1 MHEKVEAVLF
11 LLETWLFLNVVSGGQ
26 LKPINRREIASNLNL
41 RVDGFGGNER
51 ISKMTELKLPSGYH
65 QLLTDFIFTVLQDKP
80 EDIVNYAAR
89 YFEILRDSE
98 AGEQYREM
106 NSHKE
111 NDNKSDDEEFVPP
124 PTKPRSRRAAVA
136 AESYDPTKEN
146 DVEIISYPKTEKQ
159 LNFLEKAVK
168 DILLFKSVNK
178 KQLTLVLSSFFHRE
192 VEENELIIKQG
203 DDGDNF
209 YVVETGIYDIFIENG
224 DERKKIATIDGKGS
238 FGELAL
244 MYNCPRA
251 ATIIAVSKGTLW
263 CLDQKVFRAIVVT
276 AAAKQRQRFEELLI
290 KVPMLE
296 DLTAYERMNLA
307 DALDV
312 KNIAAGKCIIRE
324 GDEAQN
330 MYFIMEGKVKISV
343 KPDKSK
349 IEERTIAYAKDGEY
363 FGELA
368 LVLNK
373 PRVASV
379 YAEGDVTLAVLDIAA
394 FERLLGPCVEIMKR
408 NIDVYEKERE
418 RLGLQGIK

>member
-1 MHEKVEAVLF
+1 
-11 LLETWLFLNVVSGGQ
+11 
-26 LKPINRREIASNLNL
+26 
-41 RVDGFGGNER
+41 
-51 ISKMTELKLPSGYH
+51 MTELRLPSCYH
-65 QLLTDFIFTVLQDKP
+65 KLMTDFIFTVLQDEP

-89 YFEILRDSE
+89 YFEVLRDSE
-98 AGEQYREM
+98 AGQKYKDM

-111 NDNKSDDEEFVPP
+111 NNHESEDEEFVPP
-124 PTKPRSRRAAVA
+124 PTRPRGRRQAVA

-146 DVEIISYPKTEKQ
+146 NVEIVSYPKTEKQ

-168 DILLFKSVNK
+168 DILLFKSVDK
-178 KQLTLVLSSFFHRE
+178 KQFTVVLSSFFPRE
-192 VEENELIIKQG
+192 VKENELIIKQG

-209 YVVETGIYDIFIENG
+209 YVVETGIYDIFIESENG
-224 DERKKIATIDGKGS
+224 RKKIATIDGKGS

-251 ATIIAVSKGTLW
+251 ATIVAVSQGTLW

-276 AAAKQRQRFEELLI
+276 AAAKQRQRFEELLE
-290 KVPMLE
+290 KVPMLA

-312 KNIAAGKCIIRE
+312 KNIVDGKCIIRE

-343 KPDKSK
+343 RPDKTK
-349 IEERTIAYAKDGEY
+349 MEERTIAYAKDGEY

-379 YAEGDVTLAVLDIAA
+379 YAEGDVVLAVLDTAA

-408 NIDVYEKERE
+408 NIEDYEKERQ
-418 RLGLQGIK
+418 RLGLQAIQ

>member
-1 MHEKVEAVLF
+1 MSDF
-11 LLETWLFLNVVSGGQ
+11 
-26 LKPINRREIASNLNL
+26 
-41 RVDGFGGNER
+41 
-51 ISKMTELKLPSGYH
+51 KLPTCYH
-65 QLLTDFIFTVLQDKP
+65 RLLTDFIFTVLQDKP

-89 YFEILRDSE
+89 YFEMLRGSE
-98 AGEQYREM
+98 AGEKYKEM
-106 NSHKE
+106 NSRKE
-111 NDNKSDDEEFVPP
+111 SNHDSEDEEFAPP
-124 PTKPRSRRAAVA
+124 PPKPRGRRKAVA

-146 DVEIISYPKTEKQ
+146 NIEIVSYPKTEKQ
-159 LNFLEKAVK
+159 LTFLEKAVK
-168 DILLFKSVNK
+168 DILLFKSVDR
-178 KQLTLVLSSFFHRE
+178 KQLSVVLNSFFHRK
-192 VEENELIIKQG
+192 VEGNELIIKQG

-209 YVVETGIYDIFIENG
+209 YVVETGVYDIFIEIEG
-224 DERKKIATIDGKGS
+224 DRKKVATIDGKGS

-251 ATIIAVSKGTLW
+251 ATIVATTEGTLW

-290 KVPMLE
+290 RVPMLE

-312 KNIAAGKCIIRE
+312 KSIVDGKCIIRE

-343 KPDKSK
+343 RPDKSK
-349 IEERTIAYAKDGEY
+349 LEERTIAYAKDGEY

-379 YAEGDVTLAVLDIAA
+379 YAEGDVALAVLDTAA

-408 NIDVYEKERE
+408 NIDVYEKERK
-418 RLGLQGIK
+418 RLGLHGIK

>member
-1 MHEKVEAVLF
+1 M
-11 LLETWLFLNVVSGGQ
+11 
-26 LKPINRREIASNLNL
+26 
-41 RVDGFGGNER
+41 
-51 ISKMTELKLPSGYH
+51 
-65 QLLTDFIFTVLQDKP
+65 TDFIFTVLQDEP

-89 YFEILRDSE
+89 YFELLRDSE
-98 AGEQYREM
+98 AGQKYRNM

-111 NDNKSDDEEFVPP
+111 NNNESEDEEFAPP
-124 PTKPRSRRAAVA
+124 PPRPRGRRQAVA

-146 DVEIISYPKTEKQ
+146 DVEIRSYPKTEKQ
-159 LNFLEKAVK
+159 LSFLEKAVQ
-168 DILLFKSVNK
+168 DILIFKSVNK
-178 KQLTLVLSSFFHRE
+178 KQLQVVLSSFFPRE
-192 VEENELIIKQG
+192 VKEGELIIKQG

-209 YVVETGIYDIFIENG
+209 YVVETGIYDIFIESG
-224 DERKKIATIDGKGS
+224 SDSKKVATIDGKGS

-276 AAAKQRQRFEELLI
+276 AAAKQRQRFEELLE
-290 KVPMLE
+290 KVPMLA
-296 DLTAYERMNLA
+296 DLKAYERMNLA

-312 KNIAAGKCIIRE
+312 KTIPNGKCIIRE
-324 GDEAQN
+324 GDAAHN

-343 KPDKSK
+343 RPDKSK
-349 IEERTIAYAKDGEY
+349 IEERTIAYARDGEY

-379 YAEGDVTLAVLDIAA
+379 YAEGDCVLAVLDTAA

-408 NIDVYEKERE
+408 NIDVYEKERQ
-418 RLGLQGIK
+418 RLGLQGIQ